1 MNNLSRIVVC
11 LLLILTASC
20 SYYSHYVEN
29 EQKYKACHLD
39 CLAKKDHCNAICR
52 NNCKECTGLADLQAA
67 KRFKDYKHRRTVQKK
82 LVDLEL
88 QSFKD
93 PLQCRKVTC
102 SCQDDFRVCAQACK
116 GKIKK
121 NLKAKA
127 VCQEKLNGT

>member
-1 MNNLSRIVVC
+1 M
-11 LLLILTASC
+11 ILTTSC
-20 SYYSHYVEN
+20 SYYGHYVEK
-29 EQKYKACHLD
+29 ERKYKACHLD
-39 CLAKKDHCNAICR
+39 CLAKKDHCKAICR
-52 NNCKECTGLADLQAA
+52 NNCAECTGLKDLQAA
-67 KRFKDYKHRRTVQKK
+67 KRFKDYKHQKTVQKK

-102 SCQDDFRVCAQACK
+102 SCQDDFSVCVQACK
-116 GKIKK
+116 GNIKK